1 MKTCS
6 IEIVTFT
13 RGERLHTVTNGTL
26 EEHPQGFTLFYT
38 QESEPVCLC
47 CRGQTVFM
55 ERQGESQ
62 LSAFFSTNDEGVFS
76 FGLGQNAGTVP
87 LQTEICSVRALRDG
101 WRITLKYRLM
111 FNNQPEI
118 FRLKIAVNIISEEQ

>member
-38 QESEPVCLC
+38 
-47 CRGQTVFM
+47 
-55 ERQGESQ
+55 
-62 LSAFFSTNDEGVFS
+62 
-76 FGLGQNAGTVP
+76 
-87 LQTEICSVRALRDG
+87 
-101 WRITLKYRLM
+101 
-111 FNNQPEI
+111 
-118 FRLKIAVNIISEEQ
+118 

>member
-38 QESEPVCLC
+38 QESDPVCLN
-47 CRGQTVFM
+47 CRDQTVFM

-62 LSAFFSTNDEGVFS
+62 LSAFFSTNDEGV
-76 FGLGQNAGTVP
+76 
-87 LQTEICSVRALRDG
+87 SVRMRERFPYRQRFVLFAPCVTDG
-101 WRITLKYRLM
+101 GSR
-111 FNNQPEI
+111 
-118 FRLKIAVNIISEEQ
+118 